1 MNKELKIILKEAVMA
16 YFKVMCEHLDL
27 RTEAGLNT
35 VSG

>member
-1 MNKELKIILKEAVMA
+1 VNKELKIILKEAVMA

>member
-1 MNKELKIILKEAVMA
+1 VNKELKIILKEAVMA
-16 YFKVMCEHLDL
+16 YFKIMCEHLDL